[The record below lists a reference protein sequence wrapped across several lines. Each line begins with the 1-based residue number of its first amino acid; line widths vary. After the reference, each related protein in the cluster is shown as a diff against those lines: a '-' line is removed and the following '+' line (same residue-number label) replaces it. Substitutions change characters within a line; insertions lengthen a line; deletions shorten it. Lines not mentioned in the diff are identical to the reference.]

1 MDVIYL
7 DFCKAFDKVPHQR
20 LLLKLKSYGI
30 TGNLY
35 NWIQDFL
42 IGRTQRVVLNGKMS
56 EWRNVNSGIPQ
67 GSVLGP
73 ILFLVYIN
81 DFPDCT
87 TCLIKLFAADSK
99 LYSKVN
105 TPAQA
110 ESLQQN
116 LFLAED
122 RANKWQMFFNAK
134 ICKQLHIGRNDIG
147 FQYKMHSNGNE
158 IPLEKVSN
166 ECDL

>member
-105 TPAQA
+105 TPHKP
-110 ESLQQN
+110 N
-116 LFLAED
+116 LY
-122 RANKWQMFFNAK
+122 NKIYFSQK
-134 ICKQLHIGRNDIG
+134 TGQI
-147 FQYKMHSNGNE
+147 NGKCSSMRKYVN
-158 IPLEKVSN
+158 N
-166 ECDL
+166 YT